1 MFEKLLKI
9 SELYFKNEIDTSDFT
24 IIYELEEDD
33 HLFLDKDL
41 YVRKN
46 GTIKNFV
53 KNQEIELTLN
63 GVKFLIKKKIN

>member
-24 IIYELEEDD
+24 IVYELEEGD

-46 GTIKNFV
+46 GNLKNFA
-53 KNQEIELTLN
+53 KNDEINLNLN
-63 GVKFLIKKKIN
+63 GVRFLIKKK

>member
-24 IIYELEEDD
+24 IVYELGEED

-46 GTIKNFV
+46 GNLKNFA
-53 KNQEIELTLN
+53 KNDEINLNLN
-63 GVKFLIKKKIN
+63 GVKFLIKKK